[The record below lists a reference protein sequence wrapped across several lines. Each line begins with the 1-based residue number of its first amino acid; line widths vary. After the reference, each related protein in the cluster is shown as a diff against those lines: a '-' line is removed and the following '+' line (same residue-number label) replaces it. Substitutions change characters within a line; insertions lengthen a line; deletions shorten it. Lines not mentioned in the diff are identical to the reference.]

1 MMFKLLRGGFNK
13 YKVTH
18 FSAHKYMKSVT
29 ETALLYRPQQMLNLT
44 TEENIKDRVVQTFFD
59 SSNFH
64 IKVSEAEHR
73 LTDINSGSTPAHSFY
88 QINLPFENNH
98 TLRKK
103 MTQFSSNNIRAGRLL
118 ELMDYIAANVAYRYC
133 TPDSEKD
140 LDMNELDFIV
150 VTAAIDQIEFYYPIS
165 SQIDCLLSGYVS
177 SVGTSSM

>member
-1 MMFKLLRGGFNK
+1 MLFKLLRGGGFNK

-88 QINLPFENNH
+88 QIN
-98 TLRKK
+98 
-103 MTQFSSNNIRAGRLL
+103 RLL
-118 ELMDYIAANVAYRYC
+118 PSRRI
-133 TPDSEKD
+133 P
-140 LDMNELDFIV
+140 
-150 VTAAIDQIEFYYPIS
+150 
-165 SQIDCLLSGYVS
+165 SQQNPRRIPHA
-177 SVGTSSM
+177 VGSN